1 MKIILIT
8 SEYPYGLNETFIH
21 NEVKFYEKIKN
32 LDITFLPSK
41 RKDYQ
46 RKLNFSF
53 KLDSSLSKK
62 KNKTISS
69 KIYFFLKSL
78 KYRVFYKEL
87 FRVLFT
93 KPLAI
98 RHFAFSISNFAF
110 YLEFFESYFDIKKS
124 YSNVIVYTYW
134 NNEITYAL
142 QHLKYKYNFKLVS
155 RIHGYDLFKE
165 RRPYNY
171 MPLKIHFYENINK
184 VFAVSINTLNYLRDN
199 YRFRKEIIDHS
210 YLGVKDPLHIT
221 QLNNPNKLHVV
232 SCSRI
237 ESVKRLD
244 ILIESLIHLSIK
256 RKDIKIYWSHF
267 GDGYLKNKL
276 INKYKDKLNE
286 FSYTFYGN
294 VENQKLYNFYSKNKI
309 DLFINSSESEG
320 LPISILEAL
329 SFGIP
334 VIAPDIGGISEV
346 IKNKSNGILLRKNHN
361 YKDLLY
367 AIEIFIDNDNKLL
380 FKENS
385 YKMFKNKFE
394 LNLNYSKFFKK
405 IETIVQGN

>member
-1 MKIILIT
+1 
-8 SEYPYGLNETFIH
+8 
-21 NEVKFYEKIKN
+21 
-32 LDITFLPSK
+32 
-41 RKDYQ
+41 
-46 RKLNFSF
+46 
-53 KLDSSLSKK
+53 
-62 KNKTISS
+62 
-69 KIYFFLKSL
+69 
-78 KYRVFYKEL
+78 
-87 FRVLFT
+87 
-93 KPLAI
+93 
-98 RHFAFSISNFAF
+98 
-110 YLEFFESYFDIKKS
+110 
-124 YSNVIVYTYW
+124 
-134 NNEITYAL
+134 
-142 QHLKYKYNFKLVS
+142 
-155 RIHGYDLFKE
+155 
-165 RRPYNY
+165 
-171 MPLKIHFYENINK
+171 MPLKIHFYKNINK
-184 VFAVSINTLNYLRDN
+184 VFAISINTYNYLRDN

-221 QLNNPNKLHVV
+221 KPNNPNKLHVV

-367 AIEIFIDNDNKLL
+367 AIEIFIDNDNKLS